1 MPAADPSVSGVPRVE
16 RIESALRA
24 RAIRPSGG
32 DRAIRDERSAG
43 VDFARRHRWRSVSAS
58 LRAIGHH
65 AAARKPMF
73 RERHDHC
80 SHSESCSKT
89 RYLTRSGNRERSWT
103 DKCFQ
108 KSVNTREEVRVGA
121 GARVARRTHGG
132 RSVRKGGAPA
142 ARPRLTGKLVA
153 DKFFRA
159 REKNLWLGN
168 SIEPAYWNP
177 SLNTPSSW

>member
-16 RIESALRA
+16 RIESALLA

-80 SHSESCSKT
+80 SHRESRSKT
-89 RYLTRSGNRERSWT
+89 RYLLLEAAQAIERDHGRTNVFRNRSTQEKKFASELAAASLAAPMVAAACVKAVRRPQGRASPASWSRIN
-103 DKCFQ
+103 F
-108 KSVNTREEVRVGA
+108 S
-121 GARVARRTHGG
+121 ARGKRICGWEIRLN
-132 RSVRKGGAPA
+132 
-142 ARPRLTGKLVA
+142 RLTGI
-153 DKFFRA
+153 R
-159 REKNLWLGN
+159 
-168 SIEPAYWNP
+168 P
-177 SLNTPSSW
+177 